1 MQEGRSSSCSK
12 LNNKT
17 GKELTLR
24 YAQRMRNCGRQIPP
38 KAQIPVSSTDPGSEH
53 TPNRPIDRTERQA
66 LATGAAEQLLS
77 DLQQELQTCKQQ
89 KEDLQHQLHQGVP
102 PTTYRTTDSAFYP
115 NTEVYRRLLD
125 HTQPLQTVMQY
136 YHAYWAIDLLTSNLP
151 LPKKGTTL
159 RLLEFQELWE
169 NATSRAK
176 DTLAFM
182 WTVGDIKLPLGTIE
196 VVAGSPPFFIRRYIL
211 RSIAG
216 LAQHQAAQD
225 KGYNINQTL
234 PTLRPYN
241 HSQKM
246 EITKLQYKHEIVFQT
261 SHRDPEGEDTTICY
275 EAVRRQQWLLEHH
288 PEKQTNVTTSSAQ
301 GVCHTDFRGT
311 TNHHNEEQSS
321 ARSTTVLYSACRTAQ
336 ASEFQGQPGSVKHE
350 DMLLLRRRR

>member
-1 MQEGRSSSCSK
+1 MQEEKIIK
-12 LNNKT
+12 LQQ
-17 GKELTLR
+17 GQQQDREELTSLR
-24 YAQRMRNCGRQIPP
+24 AENADLHSKIAT
-38 KAQIPVSSTDPGSEH
+38 KAQIPVSSADSGFGQPH
-53 TPNRPIDRTERQA
+53 NRPIDRTERQA
-66 LATGAAEQLLS
+66 LATRAAEQLLS
-77 DLQQELQTCKQQ
+77 DLQQELQLCKQQ
-89 KEDLQHQLHQGVP
+89 KEDLQQQLQQGVP
-102 PTTYRTTDSAFYP
+102 PMHTGLPTSALYP

-182 WTVGDIKLPLGTIE
+182 WTVGDLKLPLGTIE
-196 VVAGSPPFFIRRYIL
+196 VVTGSPPFFIRRYIL
-211 RSIAG
+211 RTIAG

-225 KGYNINQTL
+225 KGYNINQAL

-246 EITKLQYKHEIVFQT
+246 EITKLQYKHEIVFKQAT
-261 SHRDPEGEDTTICY
+261 EILRREDTTICF
-275 EAVRRQQWLLEHH
+275 EAVRRHQWLLEHH
-288 PEKQTNVTTSSAQ
+288 QEKRTNVTLPQLKEYVTQ
-301 GVCHTDFRGT
+301 TL
-311 TNHHNEEQSS
+311 EEQQM
-321 ARSTTVLYSACRTAQ
+321 TTTKNRFGTVNHGTILRM
-336 ASEFQGQPGSVKHE
+336 QPADPTTFKPHQNYE
-350 DMLLLRRRR
+350 A